1 MKKQYLLLLILVSV
15 LTSCKEKKQNIVF
28 ILVDDLGW
36 TDLGYAGST
45 FHQSPNIDA
54 FSQESI
60 QFTNAYASASI
71 CSPTRAAI
79 MTGKHPARLKI
90 TDWIPGFIPENE
102 KLIGPDILNELPL
115 EESTLAE
122 TFKAHGYKTFFAG
135 KWHLGNT
142 GYFPEDQGFDINIG
156 GHHKGSPPGGYYTP
170 YKNPKLT
177 DGPNGEYLTD
187 RLTNESINFID
198 TIGENPFFLY
208 LSYYTVHTPI
218 QANKKHLEKF
228 NTILE
233 TIKIKNLG
241 FKDEGRG
248 STRLQQLNPEY
259 ASMVYALDDNV
270 GKLINK
276 LKEAD
281 LYDNT
286 IIVFTSDNGGLSTVL
301 KNKRQKAPT
310 AVTPLR
316 GGKGWLYE
324 GGIRVPLLIKP
335 AHYSNTT
342 KKVIDDP
349 VISHDLYP
357 TLLALAKIKYDNNT
371 KIDGIDIS
379 PLINNNKP
387 IDREELFWH
396 YPHYHASGWAPG
408 SAIRQGDWK
417 FIEFY
422 DSNTIELYNLATDI
436 SETKDLSLKYPQ
448 KAIMLQNRLH
458 ELKKATNAK
467 SVKSNLDYIKA
478 NASL

>member
-198 TIGENPFFLY
+198 NIGENPFFLY

-228 NTILE
+228 NNILE

-276 LKEAD
+276 LKEAG

-342 KKVIDDP
+342 KKVIDVP

-357 TLLALAKIKYDNNT
+357 TLLALAKIKHDNT

-379 PLINNNKP
+379 PLINNDKP

-417 FIEFY
+417 LIEFY

-448 KAIMLQNRLH
+448 KAMMLQNRLH
-458 ELKKATNAK
+458 ELKKATNARP
-467 SVKSNLDYIKA
+467 VKNNLDYVKA